1 VRQWATLT
9 RRYLEVLSRD
19 KFNLLILFGQAPI
32 IALLT
37 YLVVGAKSPRD
48 FPYFMLALVA
58 IWFGTSVAAR
68 EIIRE
73 RAVYARERM
82 VNLSLLPY
90 VTSKLF
96 VLSLVVSFQC
106 ALLFGS
112 LKFLHYAGLMNFPG
126 WAIPQLIVLI
136 ITGMVGIALGLF
148 VSALVKTSEMA
159 TSLVPLILI
168 PQILFSG
175 LVGVPQGASRLIGA
189 LMPATWAF
197 DEVKR
202 LSTLDTLSEEGSDPD
217 GDNKGRGLY
226 KHVEE
231 VNDQN
236 ISKAQRDIEKYK
248 KDAEEKTKSYEDRM
262 KSYLEQAPSNPG
274 LQRPSAPKLGAAPEV
289 PAAKKIDEDLSN
301 YINFLHPWG
310 NIILDPFVLVL
321 MFFFLVITTI
331 VTLRAQD
338 I

>member
-1 VRQWATLT
+1 
-9 RRYLEVLSRD
+9 
-19 KFNLLILFGQAPI
+19 
-32 IALLT
+32 
-37 YLVVGAKSPRD
+37 
-48 FPYFMLALVA
+48 
-58 IWFGTSVAAR
+58 
-68 EIIRE
+68 
-73 RAVYARERM
+73 
-82 VNLSLLPY
+82 
-90 VTSKLF
+90 
-96 VLSLVVSFQC
+96 VSFQC
-106 ALLFGS
+106 ILLFGS

-197 DEVKR
+197 DEIKH
-202 LSTLDTLSEEGSDPD
+202 LSTLDTLSEEGSEPD
-217 GDNKGRGLY
+217 GENKGRGLY
-226 KHVEE
+226 KHVED

-248 KDAEEKTKSYEDRM
+248 KDAEEKTKNYEDKM
-262 KSYLEQAPSNPG
+262 KSYLEQAPYNAG

-289 PAAKKIDEDLSN
+289 PAAKRIDEDLSN

-321 MFFFLVITTI
+321 MFFFLVIMTI

-338 I
+338 IL